1 MTRKP
6 PSASTRTVCVVPSGQ
21 VTVTLPPGSAWP
33 LTVKRPVAASVS
45 SAIWTGSGAVLST
58 VS

>member
-1 MTRKP
+1 M
-6 PSASTRTVCVVPSGQ
+6 PSGQ